1 MLRTLSEALT
11 PRQMHLVVCEIE
23 KAIRYIRE
31 LPVMPSKVNGEA
43 MFDRVLW
50 NVTVCDD
57 AYVGIIYDPDDSNRL
72 YATYTVPR

>member
-1 MLRTLSEALT
+1 MLRTFNEKLT
-11 PRQMHLVVCEIE
+11 QRQMHLVVCEIE
-23 KAIRYIRE
+23 KAIRYIQE
-31 LPVMPSKVNGEA
+31 LPVMPYKVNGEELFEHV
-43 MFDRVLW
+43 MW